1 MRRAP
6 RLRGGLGVRVPSLFC
21 GLLLLAVAI
30 VSLLESGLGLA
41 PWDVLHLG
49 IAEHTPLT
57 IGTTTIVVGLVVLSV
72 AWALG
77 QAPGFGTVANAIV
90 VGLAVDGLL
99 SIAWVSGLSE
109 RGLGPRVGVLVM
121 GVALFGFGIAVYIA
135 AGLGAGP
142 RDSLMLVLSRRTGVR
157 IAVVRATLDTAA
169 LLTGWALGGTVGI
182 GTLAIAVLLGPS
194 IEGSF
199 FLLARLGLALP
210 ASAEELAPVPEPAT
224 VPAQEPLRP
233 SAD

>member
-6 RLRGGLGVRVPSLFC
+6 RLRGGLGVRVPSLFL
-21 GLLLLAVAI
+21 GLVLLSVAI

-57 IGTTTIVVGLVVLSV
+57 IGTATIVLGLGVLSL

-90 VGLAVDGLL
+90 VGLVVDALL
-99 SIAWVSGLSE
+99 SIAWVSDLSE
-109 RGLGPRVGVLVM
+109 RGLGPRIGVLVL
-121 GVALFGFGIAVYIA
+121 GLALFGFGIAVYIA
-135 AGLGAGP
+135 AGMGAGP
-142 RDSLMLVLSRRTGVR
+142 RDSLTLVLSRRTGVR
-157 IAVVRATLDTAA
+157 IAVVRAILDGAA
-169 LLTGWALGGTVGI
+169 LITGWALGGTVGI

-199 FLLARLGLALP
+199 WLLTRLGLAVP
-210 ASAEELAPVPEPAT
+210 ASAEAAEPA
-224 VPAQEPLRP
+224 L
-233 SAD
+233 